1 MSEAI
6 IEKKITDETVVPN
19 APVETALP
27 DVPPATGAAA
37 PAVAAP
43 AAPATDRPA
52 GDHRGGPGGGR
63 GGMGG
68 RGGGRGRGP
77 GGNRGPRRD
86 ENKSDLLEK
95 VVFINRCAKVV
106 KGGRRFSF
114 SALLVV
120 GDRKGKVGVGFGKA
134 NEVTEAIRKATDA
147 ARKHL
152 EPVSLRGPTIPHEVM
167 GQFGGGRVLL
177 RPASPGTGLI
187 AGGGVRAVV
196 EAAGIKDLL
205 AKSLGSGNPA
215 NVVKATLD
223 ALKQLR
229 LKENIFQLRGKTIK
243 VAAPADAATKVES
256 KNEAS
261 AEIAKGGKSKAK
273 GAKAEKPAPEKA
285 APEKAAKVEKAGES
299 DPALAS

>member
-1 MSEAI
+1 MSPKPDAI
-6 IEKKITDETVVPN
+6 IEKKLAE
-19 APVETALP
+19 ETAISDAPIEAIVP
-27 DVPPATGAAA
+27 DVPDAVVA
-37 PAVAAP
+37 PVAP
-43 AAPATDRPA
+43 ERTE
-52 GDHRGGPGGGR
+52 HRGPRGGQGGR
-63 GGMGG
+63 
-68 RGGGRGRGP
+68 GRGRGP

-167 GQFGGGRVLL
+167 GQFGGGRVFL

-229 LKENIFQLRGKTIK
+229 PKEAIFQLRGKTIK
-243 VAAPADAATKVES
+243 VAPADAAKEEPKVE
-256 KNEAS
+256 A
-261 AEIAKGGKSKAK
+261 AEPAKGGKGKAK
-273 GAKAEKPAPEKA
+273 GAKSEKAPKAEKT
-285 APEKAAKVEKAGES
+285 GEA

>member
-1 MSEAI
+1 MSPKPDDI
-6 IEKKITDETVVPN
+6 IEKKIADETVVPD

-27 DVPPATGAAA
+27 DAPEAAAPVAPAAA
-37 PAVAAP
+37 PAAAG
-43 AAPATDRPA
+43 
-52 GDHRGGPGGGR
+52 GDQPRGDQRGGGR
-63 GGMGG
+63 GGPGG

-77 GGNRGPRRD
+77 GGNRGPRQPRD

-152 EPVSLRGPTIPHEVM
+152 EPVSLLGNTIPHQVT
-167 GQFGGGRVLL
+167 GQFGGGHVLL

-215 NVVKATLD
+215 NVVKATLA

-229 LKENIFQLRGKTIK
+229 PKEAIFQLRGKTLK
-243 VAAPADAATKVES
+243 T
-256 KNEAS
+256 
-261 AEIAKGGKSKAK
+261 
-273 GAKAEKPAPEKA
+273 A
-285 APEKAAKVEKAGES
+285 APEAAATGETKTETPASTEGAAKPAKGKGKKSAKADKAGDA